1 MRRTVGVVG
10 VWQCRAQY
18 GQAAPLRT
26 ALRDSL
32 RSVSSTCRVVAY
44 AQPFVTRLEN
54 VSSRADA
61 KAPAK
66 LRLVRNMVEA
76 ATLRTTLRDSLR
88 SVSPRVVCLRT
99 ALRDPASKTYRLEL
113 NAKWCAGYSPALY
126 SLTTVGNLSSR

>member
-1 MRRTVGVVG
+1 MRVATCGEQL

-32 RSVSSTCRVVAY
+32 RSVSSRVVAY

-76 ATLRTTLRDSLR
+76 ATLRTALRDSLR
-88 SVSPRVVCLRT
+88 SVSPT
-99 ALRDPASKTYRLEL
+99 AVEL
-113 NAKWCAGYSPALY
+113 FAYAQPFVTLPRKRIA
-126 SLTTVGNLSSR
+126 